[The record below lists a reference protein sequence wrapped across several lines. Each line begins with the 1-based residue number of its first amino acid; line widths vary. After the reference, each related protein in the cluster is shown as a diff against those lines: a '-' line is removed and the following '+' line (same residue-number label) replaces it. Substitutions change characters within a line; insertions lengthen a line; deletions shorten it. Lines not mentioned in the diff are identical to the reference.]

1 MAPRDDIAV
10 VAVSYDP
17 VSTLTEFAADHGVTY
32 PLLADVGSIQ
42 IERIGLLN
50 DTIEAERAA
59 WGREMDDK
67 HRRLPYPGT
76 FLLDRDGVVIEK
88 KFERSHRLRPS
99 GTLLIED
106 LMGEE
111 LDRAVASTDAA
122 PGVRAA
128 AWLVEGGFFPGQRLY
143 AHVRL
148 EIDDGLHVYVPP
160 LGEGYV
166 PLQVTVE
173 ELSELTV
180 EAPELP
186 GGRPFEIAGLP
197 EEFFVVEGTVDVR
210 VPFYFSDERD
220 EDATLVVRIG
230 YQACD
235 DTACFAPE
243 ELRMELPIEHIPI
256 PHPEPSTVGNDPK

>member
-1 MAPRDDIAV
+1 MAKREDIAV
-10 VAVSYDP
+10 FAISYDP
-17 VSTLTEFAADHGVTY
+17 VATLADFASDHGITY

-42 IERIGLLN
+42 IERLGLLN

-59 WGREMDDK
+59 WGREMDDR

-76 FLLDRDGVVIEK
+76 FLLDRDGVVIER

-99 GTLLIED
+99 GSLLIED

-111 LDRAVASTDAA
+111 LDPAVTSSDAA
-122 PGVRAA
+122 PGVQAA
-128 AWLVEGGFFPGQRLY
+128 AWLVEDTFFPGQRLY

-148 EIDDGLHVYVPP
+148 HIDQGLHLYVPP

-166 PLQVTVE
+166 PLRLTIDD
-173 ELSELTV
+173 LSELTV
-180 EAPELP
+180 ELPELP
-186 GGRPFEIAGLP
+186 TGRPFQIAGLAD
-197 EEFFVVEGTVDVR
+197 EFFVVEGTLDIR

-220 EDATLVVRIG
+220 EDAGLAIKVG

-235 DTACFAPE
+235 ESACFAPE
-243 ELRMELPIEHIPI
+243 ELKLELPIKYLPI
-256 PHPEPSTVGNDPK
+256 PHPS